1 MKCVLKMFIG
11 NKKDKYVQA
20 VDKVV
25 EFFIKSTTSFY
36 FL

>member
-1 MKCVLKMFIG
+1 MKINDSFP
-11 NKKDKYVQA
+11 NDSFPQT

-25 EFFIKSTTSFY
+25 EFFIKSTTSFI